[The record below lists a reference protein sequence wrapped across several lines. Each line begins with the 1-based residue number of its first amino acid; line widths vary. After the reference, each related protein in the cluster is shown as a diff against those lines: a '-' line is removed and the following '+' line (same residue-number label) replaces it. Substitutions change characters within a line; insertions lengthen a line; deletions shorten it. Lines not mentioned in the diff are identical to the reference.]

1 LSQSTSSLDLTSLY
15 IQWINSSSY
24 IVHDIQTMSIQSSKQ
39 CPNCKRW
46 FTTQKSFKHHIRHCR
61 RTNFEHTLNNLAIS
75 AANPLS
81 SNFTPGVQTNV
92 FQQSNL
98 TQSYDDEYDDFQQI
112 EGYVDSNFDSD
123 SWVNNNEELKDDM
136 DDNTSSV

>member
-1 LSQSTSSLDLTSLY
+1 MN
-15 IQWINSSSY
+15 ISSY
-24 IVHDIQTMSIQSSKQ
+24 IVHDIQTMFIQLSKQ

-61 RTNFEHTLNNLAIS
+61 GTNCEHTLNDLGIS
-75 AANPLS
+75 AANPLLPI
-81 SNFTPGVQTNV
+81 FTPGVQTNV

-112 EGYVDSNFDSD
+112 EGYVDSNFDLD
-123 SWVNNNEELKDDM
+123 SWVNNNEEYKDDM
-136 DDNTSSV
+136 DDNTSLV